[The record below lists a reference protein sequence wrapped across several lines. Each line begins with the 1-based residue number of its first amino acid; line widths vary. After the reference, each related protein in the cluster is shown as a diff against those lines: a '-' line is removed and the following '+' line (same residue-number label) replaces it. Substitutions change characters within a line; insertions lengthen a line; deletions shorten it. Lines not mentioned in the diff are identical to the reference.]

1 MSDPKWGTQ
10 EWHRE
15 HPIYYK
21 PDDLKE
27 PPEVLIERI
36 RRDLG
41 QLRGRLHDIKSAYG
55 WTDRLTTAEEG
66 LTLVIS
72 YLYTIKE
79 SIEKAQKV
87 KVP

>member
-21 PDDLKE
+21 PDDMKE
-27 PPEVLIERI
+27 LPEVLIERI

-41 QLRGRLHDIKSAYG
+41 QLRGRLHDIKFAFG
-55 WTDRLTTAEEG
+55 WADRIATAEEG
-66 LTLVIS
+66 VTLVIS
-72 YLYTIKE
+72 YLYNVKE
-79 SIEKAQKV
+79 EIEKVRKARDG
-87 KVP
+87 